1 MSMKLFV
8 RTDGLRYDETT
19 VITSLP
25 QSACTDTSIAS
36 SCWAYT
42 GRGCHRAVPHSF
54 LNGFE
59 PYSIPLLQK
68 RQMGDISSPSVQ
80 NVEQER
86 RNFVLPRNSYD
97 DFELNG
103 HIKCLNVRYDTC
115 GVVTNSYVN

>member
-1 MSMKLFV
+1 MKPQLL
-8 RTDGLRYDETT
+8 LRYHKAPALTLRSRRVAGHTRGEDAIVPCLIHSSTGSSPT
-19 VITSLP
+19 RFLFRKRGASLP
-25 QSACTDTSIAS
+25 
-36 SCWAYT
+36 
-42 GRGCHRAVPHSF
+42 
-54 LNGFE
+54 
-59 PYSIPLLQK
+59 K
-68 RQMGDISSPSVQ
+68 MGDISSPSVQ